1 MVSEKSS
8 TRTSISTAI
17 AVSSPAKE
25 AVSAKK
31 SSGRLLLLRCAAGAR
46 RLRANRPGLL
56 EAARYADPLLPEDR
70 PARWCAEFSPI
81 PILSLQHPACDVYGK
96 SAENQYVGGGR
107 ADLSSRKAYRS
118 GSEWFCNPGPEHPRG
133 HLGGRVLR
141 ADCAPYALGKTR
153 EG

>member
-96 SAENQYVGGGR
+96 SAENQYVGGGAPISPAVR
-107 ADLSSRKAYRS
+107 RTGVARS
-118 GSEWFCNPGPEHPRG
+118 GFAIPVLSTQ
-133 HLGGRVLR
+133 GG
-141 ADCAPYALGKTR
+141 T
-153 EG
+153 